1 MMRYNLKQQLEY
13 KPLAQVRPSSVLMH
27 ERGGHADKIDEENNW
42 LRRCMDVVILK
53 WKRNSDANI
62 TVYYVFGLSV

>member
-13 KPLAQVRPSSVLMH
+13 KPLAQVRPSYVLMH

-42 LRRCMDVVILK
+42 LRRCMDVVIPK
-53 WKRNSDANI
+53 WKRYSDANI
-62 TVYYVFGLSV
+62 TVYYVC